1 VSHAVELMVA
11 HVENLRSRH
20 EKNSVVL
27 EEMKKQ
33 MEKSCRE
40 RHFCEQR
47 GRRTPIRFS
56 HDVKVVIH
64 PLAFKKNNF
73 FLCFTAEEI
82 DSIVKLE
89 KDPQKVLNAN
99 LFSFILIK
107 CFLLFAF
114 LVCICSSGVY

>member
-64 PLAFKKNNF
+64 PLAFKK
-73 FLCFTAEEI
+73 
-82 DSIVKLE
+82 
-89 KDPQKVLNAN
+89 
-99 LFSFILIK
+99 K
-107 CFLLFAF
+107 CFCVLLQRK
-114 LVCICSSGVY
+114 LTLLKSWKKTHRRY